1 MSQARV
7 VSLHYTDS
15 LTSCPCVSS
24 SMSQPCNVTLHC
36 LPQANMV
43 ITVVFNVV
51 FTVCPRPV
59 LSLLSSLLS
68 APGQCCLYCRLH
80 CRPYCRHYCLPQSK
94 VVFTVVFTVFPRPR
108 SSLLSSLPSSPGQ
121 GRLRDHQENPGH
133 PQGGKAAL
141 CVHSLLY
148 TLHCALVT
156 VSPSKHMPSK
166 LPLFLFTVEQK
177 QLNIRI

>member
-7 VSLHYTDS
+7 ISLHYTDS
-15 LTSCPCVSS
+15 LTSCPCVSP

-68 APGQCCLYCRLH
+68 APGQCCLYCCL
-80 CRPYCRHYCLPQSK
+80 YCSLYCLPPAN
-94 VVFTVVFTVFPRPR
+94 VIFTVVFTVVLTVVITVCPSPR
-108 SSLLSSLPSSPGQ
+108 SSLLSSLLSSPGQ

-141 CVHSLLY
+141 CVHSLLF
-148 TLHCALVT
+148 TLHCALCT
-156 VSPSKHMPSK
+156 VSPATQA
-166 LPLFLFTVEQK
+166 LPITVHIQTK
-177 QLNIRI
+177 